1 MPPFVVNLRREQA
14 PGLRFDVQIF
24 FKNLAIFAFS
34 IILRYNLFRSFFCK
48 VTFMMENDLLITF
61 KKVDKGTKLAAALLD
76 FVKGFSWEEVK
87 AHTVRVIENWE
98 FEEWETPFVAMA
110 GNCIVGMVTVMK
122 TDYYPLPEIYPW
134 VSTLFVTE
142 EYRGRRISERLI
154 AFANSY
160 AKDLGFE
167 KTYIPSEH
175 IGLYE
180 KYGYRY
186 IKDIVN
192 YGGGTDRLYA
202 KDLI

>member
-1 MPPFVVNLRREQA
+1 M
-14 PGLRFDVQIF
+14 
-24 FKNLAIFAFS
+24 
-34 IILRYNLFRSFFCK
+34 
-48 VTFMMENDLLITF
+48 TITI
-61 KKVDKGTKLAAALLD
+61 KKVDKGTESAVALLE
-76 FVKGFSWEEVK
+76 FVKNFSWEEVK
-87 AHTVRVIENWE
+87 EHTIRVIKNWE

-110 GNCIVGMVTVMK
+110 GTCIVGMVTVMK